1 MNAIVGERPKSIV
14 LSPVFAVFLLG
25 ASLFF
30 SLAEASGS
38 KGLNASAR
46 KVLPER
52 ISTEEIAKA
61 FQSALWNSDK
71 TAVAISLA
79 GGQKESL
86 VYVFIRQKDG
96 AFLAVNA
103 SDVELGNIGK
113 LGMAKRDGYS
123 RIETKPVKWLIGN
136 NGLLR
141 IELNTKAW
149 KDGKRYS
156 VTEPLIIKPNGSVLW
171 R

>member
-1 MNAIVGERPKSIV
+1 MSLWIICSY
-14 LSPVFAVFLLG
+14 FLLAG
-25 ASLFF
+25 TSD
-30 SLAEASGS
+30 SDD
-38 KGLNASAR
+38 LNASAL
-46 KVLPER
+46 KVLPAR
-52 ISTEEIAKA
+52 ISKEEIAKA
-61 FQSALWNSDK
+61 FQFALWNSEK

-86 VYVFIRQKDG
+86 VYVFLRQKDG
-96 AFLAVNA
+96 AFLAVNV

-123 RIETKPVKWLIGN
+123 RIETKPVKWLIGFN
-136 NGLLR
+136 DLFR

-156 VTEPLIIKPNGSVLW
+156 VSEPLIIMPSGDVIW